1 MHFYEV
7 SNISFIA
14 YISEEGKRGKIYIEL
29 GRDCV
34 CLVRTHRTPTA
45 CDDDGRTK
53 TIILFFEII

>member
-14 YISEEGKRGKIYIEL
+14 YTSHEEKGKMYIEL

-34 CLVRTHRTPTA
+34 CLVRIHRTPPE

-53 TIILFFEII
+53 TIILFFDII